1 MDEQELYIA
10 YGGELKALGDGRI
23 GGIGVQFTGKD
34 LEGEG
39 FKSDTYYGAR
49 KGDGADCLFH
59 HSLPLKGIPK
69 ELTDYLFPPV
79 KVTPQQVGLFAET
92 ILDMANEYEK
102 MIYDMV
108 EAGKLGW
115 SSGAPGHM
123 VRKTAS
129 GVITRWPISEFSLTP
144 CPAEPRNRVMTLK
157 AFLTEQ
163 EEANDKKTITVNVSQ
178 VTSVRAFE
186 EFLRDA
192 GFAKD
197 AATTIASKGFTA
209 LRQRDSEDDA
219 TAAIQA
225 ARQTQARLAESRLLT
240 GVSV

>member
-1 MDEQELYIA
+1 MNDVMIA

-23 GGIGVQFTGKD
+23 GGLGVQFTGKD

-39 FKSDTYYGAR
+39 FKPDTYFGAR

-79 KVTPQQVGLFAET
+79 KVTVQQLGLFAET
-92 ILDMANEYEK
+92 VLDMANEYER
-102 MIYDMV
+102 MIYEMV
-108 EAGKLGW
+108 EAKKLGW

-123 VRKTAS
+123 VRKTTS

-157 AFLTEQ
+157 AFLS
-163 EEANDKKTITVNVSQ
+163 EEEGDSTDSFKVNVSSI
-178 VTSVRAFE
+178 TSVRNFE

-197 AATTIASKGFTA
+197 AATTIASKGFSA
-209 LRQRDSEDDA
+209 LRQRDSEDTTEA
-219 TAAIQA
+219 ERSFQM
-225 ARQTQARLAESRLLT
+225 RLRLSESHYPA
-240 GVSV
+240 GVSL